1 MNKLNLKNNNG
12 YIDGESIFGVV
23 VFVLIIVGILV
34 FNMIT
39 TVPTGYVGVKT
50 RFGEVQNDTIQE
62 GLNMK
67 VPFIEKIV
75 KIDCKVQIYEN
86 KKELES
92 STKDMQVVRNIFTA
106 INYSVN
112 KENANILYQKVGKK
126 YEEILIEP
134 AIQESVKSAFS
145 QFTAE
150 ELITNRST
158 VSNLIKET
166 LTDKLEESGINI
178 TEVAIKNFDFS
189 EEYNQAIE
197 AKATAQQNVEREKA
211 ELEKAKIENEKKIE
225 NARAEAEVMKV
236 KNQETT
242 EKSLELRELEV
253 KEKMIEKWNG
263 ALPSTTLGDNIP
275 MLNLK

>member
-1 MNKLNLKNNNG
+1 MNKLNLKNN
-12 YIDGESIFGVV
+12 VV

>member
-12 YIDGESIFGVV
+12 YIDGESIFRVV

-178 TEVAIKNFDFS
+178 TEVAIKSFDFS

>member
-225 NARAEAEVMKV
+225 NARAEVMKV

>member
-178 TEVAIKNFDFS
+178 TEVAIKNFDFL